1 MSIERVKKYFKRF
14 GISGR
19 IKELDSSSATVEL
32 AAQALN
38 CEPERIA
45 KTLALNGAFVLI
57 NYIDLGNNQEIA
69 QMTKN
74 EIESLGGKC
83 EILPANVA
91 SYDETLEMF
100 KTIKNEYGRLD
111 ILINNAGV
119 LDKGLNAIDQI
130 DYDDLNRVIDIN
142 QKGTMYCM
150 SEALKVM
157 KNGASIVN
165 ISSVAGQYGAG
176 GAVYVSTKAA
186 IIGVT
191 KHAAM
196 RFAKEKIRCNVICP
210 GSITTDMAAGLT
222 PDTMDMKMM
231 GAMSAHSDLTLQP
244 CSPLDVAK
252 VALFLASDD
261 AAPLTGQVVVSDYG
275 VDL

>member
-1 MSIERVKKYFKRF
+1 MGKLDNKVAIITGGNAGV
-14 GISGR
+14 G
-19 IKELDSSSATVEL
+19 KE
-32 AAQALN
+32 
-38 CEPERIA
+38 IA
-45 KTLALNGAFVLI
+45 KLFASEGAKVVISARRQQQL
-57 NYIDLGNNQEIA
+57 EEVA
-69 QMTKN
+69 K
-74 EIESLGGKC
+74 EIEATGGTVLTVPTDISKSDDVKN
-83 EILPANVA
+83 LV
-91 SYDETLEMF
+91 S
-100 KTIKNEYGRLD
+100 KTMDSFGKLD

-119 LDKGLNAIDQI
+119 LDQGLKAIDCF

-157 KNGASIVN
+157 TSGASIVN

-191 KHAAM
+191 KHTAM
-196 RFAKEKIRCNVICP
+196 RFAKEQIRCNVICP

-231 GAMSAHSDLTLQP
+231 GAMSAHSDLSLKP

-261 AAPLTGQVVVSDYG
+261 AAPLTGQVIVSDYG

>member
-1 MSIERVKKYFKRF
+1 MKKLENKVAIIT
-14 GISGR
+14 GGNAGVG
-19 IKELDSSSATVEL
+19 KE
-32 AAQALN
+32 
-38 CEPERIA
+38 IA
-45 KTLALNGAFVLI
+45 KLFASEGATIVI
-57 NYIDLGNNQEIA
+57 SARRQQAVDEVA
-69 QMTKN
+69 K
-74 EIESLGGKC
+74 ESEEAGGKVLGVPTD
-83 EILPANVA
+83 ISKIDDVKNLI
-91 SYDETLEMF
+91 
-100 KTIKNEYGRLD
+100 KTTIDTYGQLD

-119 LDKGLNAIDQI
+119 LDQGLNAIDRI
-130 DYDDLNRVIDIN
+130 DYDDLNKVIDIN

-157 KNGASIVN
+157 TSGASIVN

-191 KHAAM
+191 KHTAM

-210 GSITTDMAAGLT
+210 GSITTRMAAGLT

-231 GAMSAHSDLTLQP
+231 GAMSAHSDLSLQP

-261 AAPLTGQVVVSDYG
+261 AAPLTGQVIVSDYG

>member
-1 MSIERVKKYFKRF
+1 MGKLDNKVAIITGGNAGVGKEIAKLFASEGAKVVISARRQQVLEEAAKEIEDISKVGDVKNLVSK
-14 GISGR
+14 
-19 IKELDSSSATVEL
+19 TVETFG
-32 AAQALN
+32 Q
-38 CEPERIA
+38 
-45 KTLALNGAFVLI
+45 
-57 NYIDLGNNQEIA
+57 
-69 QMTKN
+69 
-74 EIESLGGKC
+74 
-83 EILPANVA
+83 
-91 SYDETLEMF
+91 
-100 KTIKNEYGRLD
+100 LD

-157 KNGASIVN
+157 KSGASIVN

>member
-1 MSIERVKKYFKRF
+1 MGKLDNKVAIITGGNAGVGKEIAKLFASEGAKVVISARRQQVLEEAAKEIEAAGGTVLCVPTDISKIDDVKNLVSK
-14 GISGR
+14 
-19 IKELDSSSATVEL
+19 TVETFG
-32 AAQALN
+32 Q
-38 CEPERIA
+38 
-45 KTLALNGAFVLI
+45 
-57 NYIDLGNNQEIA
+57 
-69 QMTKN
+69 
-74 EIESLGGKC
+74 
-83 EILPANVA
+83 
-91 SYDETLEMF
+91 
-100 KTIKNEYGRLD
+100 LD

-119 LDKGLNAIDQI
+119 LDTGLHAIDQI

-157 KNGASIVN
+157 KSGASIVN

-176 GAVYVSTKAA
+176 GAVYVATKAA

-191 KHAAM
+191 KHTAM

-222 PDTMDMKMM
+222 HDTMDMKMM
-231 GAMSAHSDLTLQP
+231 GAMSAHSDLSLQP

>member
-1 MSIERVKKYFKRF
+1 MGKLDNKVAIITGGNAGVGREIAKLFASEGAKVVISARRQQVLEEAAKEIEEAGGTVLCVPTDISKVGDVKNLVSK
-14 GISGR
+14 
-19 IKELDSSSATVEL
+19 TVETFG
-32 AAQALN
+32 Q
-38 CEPERIA
+38 
-45 KTLALNGAFVLI
+45 
-57 NYIDLGNNQEIA
+57 
-69 QMTKN
+69 
-74 EIESLGGKC
+74 
-83 EILPANVA
+83 
-91 SYDETLEMF
+91 
-100 KTIKNEYGRLD
+100 LD
-111 ILINNAGV
+111 ILINNAGITK
-119 LDKGLNAIDQI
+119 DGLMLRMKENDFDA
-130 DYDDLNRVIDIN
+130 VIDVN
-142 QKGTMYCM
+142 LKGTWNCM
-150 SEALKVM
+150 KHATKLMM
-157 KNGASIVN
+157 KQKYGRIVSM
-165 ISSVAGQYGAG
+165 SSVAGQYGAG

>member
-1 MSIERVKKYFKRF
+1 MGKLDNKVAIITGGNAGVGKEIAKLFASEGAKVVISARRQQVLEEAAKEIEAAGGTVLCVPTDISKVDDVKNLVSK
-14 GISGR
+14 
-19 IKELDSSSATVEL
+19 TVETFG
-32 AAQALN
+32 Q
-38 CEPERIA
+38 
-45 KTLALNGAFVLI
+45 
-57 NYIDLGNNQEIA
+57 
-69 QMTKN
+69 
-74 EIESLGGKC
+74 
-83 EILPANVA
+83 
-91 SYDETLEMF
+91 
-100 KTIKNEYGRLD
+100 LD

-157 KNGASIVN
+157 KSGASIVN

-191 KHAAM
+191 KHTAM

>member
-1 MSIERVKKYFKRF
+1 MGKLDNKVAIITGGNAGVGKEIAKLFASEGAKVVISARRQQVLEEAAKEIEAAGGTVLCVPTDISKVDDVKNLVSK
-14 GISGR
+14 
-19 IKELDSSSATVEL
+19 TVETFG
-32 AAQALN
+32 Q
-38 CEPERIA
+38 
-45 KTLALNGAFVLI
+45 
-57 NYIDLGNNQEIA
+57 
-69 QMTKN
+69 
-74 EIESLGGKC
+74 
-83 EILPANVA
+83 
-91 SYDETLEMF
+91 
-100 KTIKNEYGRLD
+100 LD

-157 KNGASIVN
+157 KSGASIVN
-165 ISSVAGQYGAG
+165 ISSV
-176 GAVYVSTKAA
+176 AVYVSTKAA

>member
-1 MSIERVKKYFKRF
+1 MGKLDNKVAIITGGNAGVGKEMAKLFASEGAKVV
-14 GISGR
+14 ISAR
-19 IKELDSSSATVEL
+19 RQQVLEEV
-32 AAQALN
+32 
-38 CEPERIA
+38 A
-45 KTLALNGAFVLI
+45 K
-57 NYIDLGNNQEIA
+57 
-69 QMTKN
+69 
-74 EIESLGGKC
+74 EIEAAGGTVLCVPTDISSIDDVKNL
-83 EILPANVA
+83 I
-91 SYDETLEMF
+91 S
-100 KTIKNEYGRLD
+100 KTIETYGKLD

-119 LDKGLNAIDQI
+119 LDKGLNAIDRI

-157 KNGASIVN
+157 TSGASIVN

-191 KHAAM
+191 QHAAM
-196 RFAKEKIRCNVICP
+196 RFAKDKIRCNVICP

-222 PDTMDMKMM
+222 PETIDLNMM
-231 GAMSAHSDLTLQP
+231 GAMRAHSDLSLQP

-252 VALFLASDD
+252 IALFLASDD
-261 AAPLTGQVVVSDYG
+261 SAPITGQVIVSDYG

>member
-1 MSIERVKKYFKRF
+1 MKKLENKVAIIT
-14 GISGR
+14 GGNAGVG
-19 IKELDSSSATVEL
+19 KEIAKLFASEGATVVIS
-32 AAQALN
+32 ARRQQALD
-38 CEPERIA
+38 EVA
-45 KTLALNGAFVLI
+45 K
-57 NYIDLGNNQEIA
+57 
-69 QMTKN
+69 
-74 EIESLGGKC
+74 EIEEEGGKVLGVPTD
-83 EILPANVA
+83 ISKIDDVKNLI
-91 SYDETLEMF
+91 
-100 KTIKNEYGRLD
+100 KTTIDTYGQLD

-119 LDKGLNAIDQI
+119 LDQGLNAIDRI
-130 DYDDLNRVIDIN
+130 DYDDLNKVIDIN

-157 KNGASIVN
+157 TSGASIVN

-191 KHAAM
+191 KHTAM

-210 GSITTDMAAGLT
+210 GSITTSMAAGLT

-231 GAMSAHSDLTLQP
+231 GAMSAHSDLSLQP

-261 AAPLTGQVVVSDYG
+261 AAPLTGQVIVSDYG

>member
-1 MSIERVKKYFKRF
+1 MGKLDNKVAIITGGNAGVGKEMAKLFASEGAKVV
-14 GISGR
+14 ISAR
-19 IKELDSSSATVEL
+19 RQQVLEEV
-32 AAQALN
+32 
-38 CEPERIA
+38 A
-45 KTLALNGAFVLI
+45 K
-57 NYIDLGNNQEIA
+57 
-69 QMTKN
+69 
-74 EIESLGGKC
+74 EIEAAGGTVLCVPTDISSIDDVKNL
-83 EILPANVA
+83 I
-91 SYDETLEMF
+91 S
-100 KTIKNEYGRLD
+100 KTIETYGKLD
-111 ILINNAGV
+111 ILVNNAGV
-119 LDKGLNAIDQI
+119 LDKGLNAIDRI

-157 KNGASIVN
+157 TSGASIVN

-191 KHAAM
+191 KHTAM
-196 RFAKEKIRCNVICP
+196 RFAKDKIRCNVICP

-222 PDTMDMKMM
+222 PETMDLNMM
-231 GAMSAHSDLTLQP
+231 VAMRAHSDLSLQP

-252 VALFLASDD
+252 IALFLASDD
-261 AAPLTGQVVVSDYG
+261 SAPITGQVIVSDYG

>member
-1 MSIERVKKYFKRF
+1 MKKLENKVAIIT
-14 GISGR
+14 GGNAGVG
-19 IKELDSSSATVEL
+19 KEIAKLFASEGATVVIS
-32 AAQALN
+32 ARRQQALD
-38 CEPERIA
+38 EVA
-45 KTLALNGAFVLI
+45 K
-57 NYIDLGNNQEIA
+57 
-69 QMTKN
+69 
-74 EIESLGGKC
+74 EIEEAGGKVLGVPTD
-83 EILPANVA
+83 ISKIDDVKNLI
-91 SYDETLEMF
+91 
-100 KTIKNEYGRLD
+100 KTTIDTYGQLD

-119 LDKGLNAIDQI
+119 LDQGLNAIDRI
-130 DYDDLNRVIDIN
+130 DYDDLNKVIDIN

-157 KNGASIVN
+157 TSGASIVN

-191 KHAAM
+191 KHTAM

-210 GSITTDMAAGLT
+210 GSITTSMAAGLT

-231 GAMSAHSDLTLQP
+231 GAMSAHSDLSLQP

-261 AAPLTGQVVVSDYG
+261 AAPLTGQVIVSDYG

>member
-1 MSIERVKKYFKRF
+1 MRLENKIALVTGGGQ
-14 GISGR
+14 GIG
-19 IKELDSSSATVEL
+19 KE
-32 AAQALN
+32 
-38 CEPERIA
+38 IA

-157 KNGASIVN
+157 KSGASIVN

>member
-1 MSIERVKKYFKRF
+1 MGKLDNKVAIVTGGNAGVGKEIAKLFASEGAKVVISARRQQVLEEVAKEIEAAGGTVLCVPTDISKVDDVKNLVSK
-14 GISGR
+14 
-19 IKELDSSSATVEL
+19 TVETFG
-32 AAQALN
+32 Q
-38 CEPERIA
+38 
-45 KTLALNGAFVLI
+45 
-57 NYIDLGNNQEIA
+57 
-69 QMTKN
+69 
-74 EIESLGGKC
+74 
-83 EILPANVA
+83 
-91 SYDETLEMF
+91 
-100 KTIKNEYGRLD
+100 LD
-111 ILINNAGV
+111 ILINNA
-119 LDKGLNAIDQI
+119 
-130 DYDDLNRVIDIN
+130 DLNRVIDIN

-157 KNGASIVN
+157 KSGASIVN

-231 GAMSAHSDLTLQP
+231 GAMSAHSDLSLQP